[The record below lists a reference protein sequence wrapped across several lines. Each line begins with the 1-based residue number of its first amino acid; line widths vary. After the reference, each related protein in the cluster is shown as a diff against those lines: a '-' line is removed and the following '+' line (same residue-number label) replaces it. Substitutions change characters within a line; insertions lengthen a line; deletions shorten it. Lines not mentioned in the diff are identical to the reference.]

1 MNPNDKVQWYD
12 HLNGVRFYFKNGYG
26 VSIIPGP
33 SGDCVECAVFTPSG
47 EMEQGENGS
56 DVIYLSPDRLAE
68 FFTAIQARQ
77 DGHGCF
83 TLSPTDTFT
92 D

>member
-1 MNPNDKVQWYD
+1 
-12 HLNGVRFYFKNGYG
+12 
-26 VSIIPGP
+26 
-33 SGDCVECAVFTPSG
+33 
-47 EMEQGENGS
+47 MEGNEDGT
-56 DVIYLSPDRLAE
+56 DIVYITPDRLAE
-68 FFTAIQARQ
+68 FFTTIQARQ

>member
-1 MNPNDKVQWYD
+1 
-12 HLNGVRFYFKNGYG
+12 
-26 VSIIPGP
+26 
-33 SGDCVECAVFTPSG
+33 
-47 EMEQGENGS
+47 MEQGEDGS

-68 FFTAIQARQ
+68 FFTAIQARP